1 MIKISRL
8 ADYAAMIMEVL
19 ASHPIQRLSAAQI
32 AQKTP
37 IAMPTVSKVLKAL
50 NEAKLVTSERGAH
63 GGYQLGRPPAQ
74 ITVADIIT
82 AIDGKPMMTLC
93 AEEKG
98 VCAHD
103 RVCRL
108 RHHWRLISMAI
119 FNVLNGITLL
129 ELCHPQGE
137 MPARLKGLI
146 EIESEVKQ

>member
-1 MIKISRL
+1 MV
-8 ADYAAMIMEVL
+8 MEVL
-19 ASHPIQRLSAAQI
+19 ASHPSQRLSAAQI

-37 IAMPTVSKVLKAL
+37 IAAPTVSKVLKAL

-63 GGYQLGRPPAQ
+63 GGYQLGRPPGQ

-82 AIDGKPMMTLC
+82 AIDGKPMITVC
-93 AEEKG
+93 AEDKG

-108 RHHWRLISMAI
+108 RHQWRLISMAI
-119 FNVLNGITLL
+119 FNVLNSITLL

-137 MPARLKGLI
+137 IPARLKDLI